1 MRIAA
6 LVLAAALLTGC
17 HEADRGAI
25 IDLVDRYPAADKRST
40 LDLTQA
46 FTVTDAVI
54 EGTSRRVILAHTPSR
69 ITWTVDV
76 PAAAQV
82 RAWVALRPD
91 AWDREGDGVVFR
103 IGIAVGDKY
112 DVLARVHVNP
122 RERPGDRRWVPI
134 EAALSPY
141 AGRTAKLVFSTDAS
155 EDPSRGDSR
164 NDLAL
169 WGDPAITRSGSR

>member
-6 LVLAAALLTGC
+6 LLVAGALLTGC
-17 HEADRGAI
+17 HETGRDGT
-25 IDLVDRYPAADKRST
+25 IDLVDRYPTADKRST

-46 FTVTDAVI
+46 FT
-54 EGTSRRVILAHTPSR
+54 VILAHTPSR

-76 PAAAQV
+76 PASAQV
-82 RAWVALRPD
+82 RAWVALRRD

-103 IGIAVGDKY
+103 IGIAAGDKY

-122 RERPGDRRWVPI
+122 RERPADRRWVPI
-134 EAALSPY
+134 EAVLSAY

-169 WGDPAITRSGSR
+169 WGDPAITRNGSR